1 MTIRFRNTLGGDL
14 EDFTPLD
21 SSRVSIYLCGPTVYD
36 VPHVGHARP
45 EIVFDVL
52 RRHLRW
58 RGYEVLFVRNITDVD
73 DKIIARANELGVD
86 AALIA
91 ERYTRA
97 YEDAMRSLGVEPP
110 DIAPRATG
118 HIIEM
123 QELISRLI
131 DGGYA
136 YPGEGSVYFAVEKY
150 AGYGKLSGRGLDE
163 IANRE
168 RVEPAPGKH
177 HPLDFALWKAAK
189 PAGQSSAGSQG
200 VGGAH
205 PPRRGEPAWLSP
217 WGPGRPGWHI
227 ECSVMSTR
235 YLGQPFDIHGG
246 GADLIFPHHENE
258 IAQSEAA
265 EGRPFAR
272 FWLHNGHLNI
282 RGEKMSKS
290 LKNYLRIEE
299 LLEDYPPQVLRLFF
313 SAAHYRSQ
321 MDYNPE
327 ALDEAKAVWE
337 RFRGFL
343 RVTPQGDVDDAAVDR
358 RMEAFGEAMD
368 DDLNTPVAL
377 AALHELVRDG
387 HSAVER
393 GEYDTATEVR
403 AAVLR
408 GLEVLG
414 CPPSADQRAEL
425 IGPLVGLLI
434 AEREEARRSKD
445 FDRADAIR
453 SRLEQIG
460 VRLEDSPE
468 GPRWFIA

>member
-1 MTIRFRNTLGGDL
+1 MTIRFTNTLGGQL
-14 EDFTPLD
+14 EEFTPLD
-21 SSRVSIYLCGPTVYD
+21 PSRVNIYLCGPTVYD

-45 EIVFDVL
+45 EIVFDIL

-73 DKIIARANELGVD
+73 DKIIAKANELGVD
-86 AALIA
+86 AALVA
-91 ERYTRA
+91 EGYTRA
-97 YEDAMRSLGVEPP
+97 YDDAMRSLGVEPP

-131 DGGYA
+131 DGGCA
-136 YPGEGSVYFAVEKY
+136 YPGEGSVYFSVEKFD
-150 AGYGKLSGRGLDE
+150 GYGKLSGRGLDE

-189 PAGQSSAGSQG
+189 P
-200 VGGAH
+200 
-205 PPRRGEPAWLSP
+205 GEPAWPSP

-299 LLEDYPPQVLRLFF
+299 LLEDYPPQILRLFF
-313 SAAHYRSQ
+313 CSAHYRSQ

-327 ALDEAKAVWE
+327 ALDEAKAIWE
-337 RFRGFL
+337 RFRAFL
-343 RVTPQGDVDDAAVDR
+343 RVAPQGEVDDASINGR
-358 RMEAFGEAMD
+358 LEAFGRAMD

-377 AALHELVRDG
+377 AALHELVKDG
-387 HSAVER
+387 HSAIER
-393 GEYDTATEVR
+393 GEQETAVEVR
-403 AAVLR
+403 AAVVKA
-408 GLEVLG
+408 LEVLG
-414 CPPSADQRAEL
+414 CAASADERTDL
-425 IGPLVGLLI
+425 IGPLVEVLI
-434 AEREEARRSKD
+434 AEREEARRNKE
-445 FDRADAIR
+445 FDKADEIR
-453 SRLEQIG
+453 KRLDEIG
-460 VRLEDSPE
+460 IRLEDSPE